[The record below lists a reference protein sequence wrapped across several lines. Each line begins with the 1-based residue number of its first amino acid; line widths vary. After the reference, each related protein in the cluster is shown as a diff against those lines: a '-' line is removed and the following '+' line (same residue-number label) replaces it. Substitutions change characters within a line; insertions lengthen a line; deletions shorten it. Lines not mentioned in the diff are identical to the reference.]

1 MPRHPPCALKNLT
14 TKMLASTVQFSNNKP
29 TPHPQRRHQHPPTP
43 TTTRTSK
50 PVYQQARQ
58 GRNTKHPHHQQ
69 PTAPQTGEPQ
79 TTQMRSLL
87 FQDPTVYQRTPSHQ
101 PHAFP
106 PNPRHPPPKEPATR
120 RSCTN
125 TRQAIQDPKSQRPPM
140 STTHRT
146 NACESG
152 L

>member
-1 MPRHPPCALKNLT
+1 LT

-29 TPHPQRRHQHPPTP
+29 KTTHSRRHQHPSPPPRGKQRLVYRHARPGRNTPTP
-43 TTTRTSK
+43 T
-50 PVYQQARQ
+50 PI
-58 GRNTKHPHHQQ
+58 HPDQ
-69 PTAPQTGEPQ
+69 TATPLNRGEPQ
-79 TTQMRSLL
+79 PNQDTQMRGLL

-101 PHAFP
+101 PYAFP

-125 TRQAIQDPKSQRPPM
+125 TRRAIQDPKSQRPPM

-146 NACESG
+146 SACESG
-152 L
+152 V